1 MTKSIINK
9 MLCKEYYTLSKE
21 ERKDVKNTILKINI
35 YRQKVTYFI
44 LLVVNI
50 ILLFFDIFAF
60 SKIDEA
66 VKGYKNLFYLRILI
80 IASLSIFIVIL
91 YFINEKTMKKNFIK
105 YYIFSY
111 ASSSY
116 ILTWCAFL
124 GINAQF
130 IHGQISSYIIGAFCL
145 ASFLLLNHIQAIIIF
160 LFNHTVFVIGVLT
173 LSIDIRNVSGNIVN
187 STFLIVLALI
197 ISNVGFSSFIND
209 YRNEKRIKDMNQKL
223 MESYNTLE
231 GIVEEKTLK
240 LDRTQNKL
248 VNEIIKRNEVEI
260 HALRSKAAFEN
271 EKRSLNEKI
280 EYEKLKTQSF
290 TNISHDLKTPIN
302 VIFSSQQM
310 IALYLKNGVI
320 IDDTG
325 KLYKYVSLIKQNC
338 YRLIRLIQNLVDI
351 SRIDVG
357 SYSVQLK
364 NYNIVSIVKGITF
377 SVDEYIKN
385 KEINLKFNT
394 AMEEKTI
401 ACDPE
406 KIERIILN
414 LLSNAIKYTPS
425 KGSVLINI
433 YEERDYVCISV
444 KDTGIGIPIELQD
457 LIFERFF
464 QVNRSVSIKNEGSG
478 IGLSLVKSLVEIHG
492 GDIILKSKSGEGSE
506 FIIYLPDRVVESIN
520 EGESG
525 TSIPLEQN
533 VDRIS
538 IEFSDIYG
546 LSEEQ

>member
-1 MTKSIINK
+1 MNKSIINK

-80 IASLSIFIVIL
+80 IVSLSIFIVIL
-91 YFINEKTMKKNFIK
+91 YFINEKTMKKKFIK

-160 LFNHTVFVIGVLT
+160 LFNHLVFIIGVLT
-173 LSIDIRNVSGNIVN
+173 LSIDTRNVSGNVIN
-187 STFLIVLALI
+187 STFLIILALI

-223 MESYNTLE
+223 KESYNTLE

-271 EKRSLNEKI
+271 EKRSLNKKI

-394 AMEEKTI
+394 AVEEKTI

-406 KIERIILN
+406 KVERIILN

-425 KGSVLINI
+425 KGSVSINI

-506 FIIYLPDRVVESIN
+506 FIVYLPDRVVESIN
-520 EGESG
+520 EGEAG
-525 TSIPLEQN
+525 TSIPPEQN